1 MSLSHFVSPIH
12 PEANLSLRLLVRHQK
27 SGRSLVFS
35 VNPDEKELLKM
46 LFDDWESDGITDHT
60 GIVEK
65 CENGN
70 VYTIEGNSSDTCR
83 TKTYPVGS
91 SVIYGYGIPVY

>member
-1 MSLSHFVSPIH
+1 MVSTSLDNPPTICYIK
-12 PEANLSLRLLVRHQK
+12 QK
-27 SGRSLVFS
+27 EPAPGTIIF
-35 VNPDEKELLKM
+35 
-46 LFDDWESDGITDHT
+46 FDWESDGITDHT

-91 SVIYGYGIPVY
+91 SVIYGYGIPAY